1 MDFLPLDCM
10 VLSNSISIPYPSNNN
25 MDFNETAKGTIAFGE
40 TMLRWSIPNITNV
53 CENCEDEGRLC
64 GFTSETRQAFCKS
77 KNQSKFLNH
86 SCNNELISNSS
97 LYVMILL
104 IAILC

>member
-1 MDFLPLDCM
+1 
-10 VLSNSISIPYPSNNN
+10 

-40 TMLRWSIPNITNV
+40 TMLTWTVPNITNFYQ
-53 CENCEDEGRLC
+53 NCEDEGRLC
-64 GFTSETRQAFCKS
+64 GFRSETRQAFCKS

-86 SCNNELISNSS
+86 SCNNELISNRS

-104 IAILC
+104 VAILC